1 MGHFIERRR
10 CSEPDLRWLEGA
22 AEGLLLWESLGYQ
35 CMIPFLRSCKKRD
48 VDSVFLVNMMS
59 ASKAAM
65 AKDEKIRW
73 QVHEWHLWGW
83 RRIEDIWRVHSHRC
97 VWLNFSQ
104 INKFTLPEGR
114 ERGLK
119 IREACSIPLTLLS
132 DEEIS
137 RLNKSLMMLA
147 GKLWKWLKATLR
159 RGVLLLRKI
168 MLPPKS
174 CLYSGQV
181 LSWTNRF

>member
-1 MGHFIERRR
+1 MGKSWFINACFLFWGAAKKEMVTVCFFSTWCQRQRRR
-10 CSEPDLRWLEGA
+10 WRKMRKLGDKFTSDICGADEG
-22 AEGLLLWESLGYQ
+22 
-35 CMIPFLRSCKKRD
+35 KK
-48 VDSVFLVNMMS
+48 
-59 ASKAAM
+59 
-65 AKDEKIRW
+65 IY
-73 QVHEWHLWGW
+73 
-83 RRIEDIWRVHSHRC
+83 EDWRVHSHRC

-159 RGVLLLRKI
+159 WGVLLLRKI
-168 MLPPKS
+168 TFPLKS

>member
-1 MGHFIERRR
+1 MGHFTERRR

-35 CMIPFLRSCKKRD
+35 CMFPFWGATKKKD
-48 VDSVFLVNMMS
+48 CGSEFLVNMMS

-65 AKDEKIRW
+65 AKDEQIRW

-159 RGVLLLRKI
+159 QGVLLLRKI
-168 MLPPKS
+168 TLPLKS